1 MLNLEDRIGEFLV
14 PHLKDFIFEELS
26 ESFLEKLGLAD
37 VMKGVPVPLR
47 KTELNKITIVNA
59 LIAYQILIFK
69 SNKFS
74 KTSGFSRTDDKSIS
88 PLSLKMQLATQSKFT
103 D

>member
-1 MLNLEDRIGEFLV
+1 MVNLEDRIGEFLV

-47 KTELNKITIVNA
+47 KTELNKITILAIVTTTICITFVYYSFFENQVKRD
-59 LIAYQILIFK
+59 LKTITLVEHK
-69 SNKFS
+69 VLMTFS
-74 KTSGFSRTDDKSIS
+74 QTSLEQT
-88 PLSLKMQLATQSKFT
+88 
-103 D
+103 